1 RWKARGTYVVP
12 NPGEPGFDAT
22 RPKLVVLD
30 FFPYP
35 SGTGLHI
42 GHPRGYLATDVYVR
56 FQKMRGKNV
65 LYSMGF
71 DSFGLPA
78 EQYAIQTG
86 QHPRVTTEANIAN
99 ILKQL
104 EYLGVAHDPTRR
116 FNTTDPSYFKWTQ
129 WIFLLLFH
137 SYYDPTHR
145 WTDAHGRS
153 VAGRARPIGELRA
166 RLRDGSWT
174 LDEAGDPVPG
184 TAGRKAAADEIEPAL
199 TRGRLAYLQDQPV
212 NWCPGLGTVLASE
225 EVTSEGRSERGDFP
239 VYKRRLRQWMLRITA
254 YSDRLLADLDMLDWP
269 IGTRRMQ
276 ENWIGRSDG
285 AEIDFEGTTADGQR
299 EQITVFTTRPDTLF
313 GATY

>member
-1 RWKARGTYVVP
+1 SFSSRILSNLRSRHASKASKRSTQRARIDVREQRMRAAAEAVGSRCSRAPLWYQRCSMPPHEEHESYKDAAKAFEAAWRARWEARGTYVVP

-86 QHPRVTTEANIAN
+86 QHPSVTTEVNKTN
-99 ILKQL
+99 MLRQL

-116 FNTTDPSYFKWTQ
+116 FCTTDPAYFKWTQ
-129 WIFLLLFH
+129 WIFHRLFN
-137 SYYDPTHR
+137 SYYDPTHA
-145 WTDAHGRS
+145 WTDAAGRA
-153 VAGRARPIGELRA
+153 VAGRARPITEL
-166 RLRDGSWT
+166 
-174 LDEAGDPVPG
+174 
-184 TAGRKAAADEIEPAL
+184 
-199 TRGRLAYLQDQPV
+199 
-212 NWCPGLGTVLASE
+212 
-225 EVTSEGRSERGDFP
+225 
-239 VYKRRLRQWMLRITA
+239 
-254 YSDRLLADLDMLDWP
+254 
-269 IGTRRMQ
+269 
-276 ENWIGRSDG
+276 
-285 AEIDFEGTTADGQR
+285 
-299 EQITVFTTRPDTLF
+299 
-313 GATY
+313 